1 MIWGQIIVII
11 GLIIGLIFGYSICVL
26 QNNLHF
32 LKIKGNF
39 IIDYYPVEI
48 NPFDGIIIISIVYA
62 LGSITSYVISKKN
75 YFYKDLIYD

>member
-11 GLIIGLIFGYSICVL
+11 GLFFGLIFGYSICIL

-39 IIDYYPVEI
+39 IIDYYPIDI
-48 NPFDGIIIISIVYA
+48 NLFDGIIIISIVYA
-62 LGSITSYVISKKN
+62 LGLLPLILFLKK
-75 YFYKDLIYD
+75 LLL